1 MGPVTLGQRVSVR
14 GESGVVR
21 YIGSAR
27 FAPGEWIGV
36 ELDRPHG
43 RNDGSVQ
50 DIRYFEC
57 QNPGNYGVFVRAD
70 VLDETSSPRRNSAAG
85 PDVKTVVHKLQ
96 IKLKAAMEE
105 IGRSKTTIAELQAE
119 LDKKGSAQD
128 ELEGSLEQAT
138 VELEY
143 LRTHNTELTQSL
155 ESLREKYDILSTDYS
170 IVNEELEIYKEL
182 ERAVSSSSPQ
192 GPVSVEDFQTLL
204 QHNKKLELALS
215 SLRNVCEDAQESK
228 AKTIELLNTKTSE
241 FADLKESYEALNQR
255 LEASESVIG
264 QLQEELEISADSR
277 SIIEYLTSENEQL
290 QAKLSELT
298 QSVNELTELHEMD
311 NSIEENRALA
321 EMEFKQS
328 IKALQTE
335 LSSHKSDLEKLQSTN
350 RALFEESNDL
360 KRKLVEGQ
368 SPNDTRQYEELILET
383 KKLRVA
389 HSQASLSNGILSD
402 SNKEISTLTGRLV
415 PDEFK
420 SQIELIKS
428 LKKSHAVVSSL
439 LSQMQNFPISSLKFE
454 ACLSL
459 LGLASSIELLECVAE
474 FVHLKEQQDHETLEQ
489 VVSDF
494 ESNLEKA
501 VTRYIPTD
509 IFTLDL
515 SFAVRLTQITDEIAD
530 AFTTANSAH
539 AKYTFSMFEAD
550 LSISVDVAK
559 HISSTY
565 TRDITAL
572 ASVNKEL
579 AEFVSC
585 GEALR
590 AKAMSCKKQI
600 IERPDEDLKC
610 HIVSYPRSSFI
621 SPVLIGDLKKI
632 ESEVGLEEDE
642 LVEIFSAPSFS
653 WQDRMRLVKDYS
665 AELPA
670 RPEFE
675 TQSHKS
681 VYHVLSSMT
690 REQIQEIATTNPMM
704 EAQIMEKTQKIDEL
718 YLQIELL
725 EKNMSSAIAGKDG
738 ELRTAG
744 ELLFQLR
751 EECRLLKQQSEDLLQ
766 ANKELSAQLDA
777 LRSADHFSD
786 YQQVPVFENLQAMKE
801 YTKTMAL
808 VDEISLLKRMVR
820 SKSSMG
826 HMNASN
832 ESWLTEPLT
841 SRRKDMSHSPGVRM
855 LQAAHNKRKDAARL
869 SKAIIAGAKKHH

>member
-1 MGPVTLGQRVSVR
+1 MAATTGPYKTRDTLSVR
-14 GESGVVR
+14 
-21 YIGSAR
+21 I
-27 FAPGEWIGV
+27 
-36 ELDRPHG
+36 
-43 RNDGSVQ
+43 Q
-50 DIRYFEC
+50 
-57 QNPGNYGVFVRAD
+57 
-70 VLDETSSPRRNSAAG
+70 ETMNFKR
-85 PDVKTVVHKLQ
+85 KLN
-96 IKLKAAMEE
+96 
-105 IGRSKTTIAELQAE
+105 
-119 LDKKGSAQD
+119 KKGSAQD

-143 LRTHNTELTQSL
+143 LRTHNTELAQLL

-182 ERAVSSSSPQ
+182 ERAVSSLSPQ
-192 GPVSVEDFQTLL
+192 GSVSVEDFQTLL

-215 SLRNVCEDAQESK
+215 SLRKVCEDAQESK

-255 LEASESVIG
+255 LEASELVIG
-264 QLQEELEISADSR
+264 QLQEELEISADLR
-277 SIIEYLTSENEQL
+277 LIIEYLTSENEQL
-290 QAKLSELT
+290 QAKVSELT
-298 QSVNELTELHEMD
+298 QS
-311 NSIEENRALA
+311 
-321 EMEFKQS
+321 
-328 IKALQTE
+328 
-335 LSSHKSDLEKLQSTN
+335 STN
-350 RALFEESNDL
+350 RALFEESKDL
-360 KRKLVEGQ
+360 KRKLAEGQ

-389 HSQASLSNGILSD
+389 HSQTSLSNGILSD
-402 SNKEISTLTGRLV
+402 SVKKLSTLTERLV
-415 PDEFK
+415 PEEFK
-420 SQIELIKS
+420 SQIKLIKL

-439 LSQMQNFPISSLKFE
+439 LLQMQNFPISSLKFE

-459 LGLASSIELLECVAE
+459 LGLASSIELLECAAE
-474 FVHLKEQQDHETLEQ
+474 FVHLNEQQDHETLEQ
-489 VVSDF
+489 AVSEL

-501 VTRYIPTD
+501 MTRYIPTD

-515 SFAVRLTQITDEIAD
+515 SFAVKLIQITDEIAD

-539 AKYTFSMFEAD
+539 AKYTYSMFEAD

-590 AKAMSCKKQI
+590 AKAMSGKKQI

-610 HIVSYPRSSFI
+610 HIISYPRSSFI

-690 REQIQEIATTNPMM
+690 REQIQETATTNPMM
-704 EAQIMEKTQKIDEL
+704 EAQIMEKTQKD
-718 YLQIELL
+718 
-725 EKNMSSAIAGKDG
+725 
-738 ELRTAG
+738 
-744 ELLFQLR
+744 
-751 EECRLLKQQSEDLLQ
+751 
-766 ANKELSAQLDA
+766 
-777 LRSADHFSD
+777 
-786 YQQVPVFENLQAMKE
+786 
-801 YTKTMAL
+801 
-808 VDEISLLKRMVR
+808 
-820 SKSSMG
+820 
-826 HMNASN
+826 
-832 ESWLTEPLT
+832 
-841 SRRKDMSHSPGVRM
+841 
-855 LQAAHNKRKDAARL
+855 
-869 SKAIIAGAKKHH
+869 